1 VVYVAYVAPSSS
13 SIPLS
18 PLKFTLEDNPQGYSA
33 SLMQGG
39 EKEKDRVH
47 PMKNPRMIVAS
58 ILALALVALAALGA
72 ITMSSSDTPQ
82 TSASSAAAGSLPT
95 VSANA
100 GEVPTVTAP
109 TGTPPAELTTKDIIV
124 GTGAEVLPTSTL
136 TVHYYLMT
144 WSDGKVIE
152 SSWVGQPA
160 TFALAQVVEGWQKG
174 LPGAKVGGRR
184 LLVLPPEMGYG
195 AAGAG
200 PIGPN
205 ETLIFVV
212 DILGVS

>member
-1 VVYVAYVAPSSS
+1 MK
-13 SIPLS
+13 S
-18 PLKFTLEDNPQGYSA
+18 PRT
-33 SLMQGG
+33 
-39 EKEKDRVH
+39 
-47 PMKNPRMIVAS
+47 IVAS

-72 ITMSSSDTPQ
+72 ISMNSSDSTTPSSA
-82 TSASSAAAGSLPT
+82 TSADSLPV

-100 GEVPTVTAP
+100 GEVPTVSAP
-109 TGTPPAELTTKDIIV
+109 TGAAPTELTTKDIIV

-144 WSDGKVIE
+144 WSNGKVIE
-152 SSWVGQPA
+152 SSWIGQPA
-160 TFALAQVVEGWQKG
+160 TFPLAQVVEGWQKG

-212 DILGVS
+212 DIIGVS

>member
-1 VVYVAYVAPSSS
+1 
-13 SIPLS
+13 
-18 PLKFTLEDNPQGYSA
+18 
-33 SLMQGG
+33 MQGRQ
-39 EKEKDRVH
+39 KEKDRVQ
-47 PMKNPRMIVAS
+47 PMKSPRTIVAS

-72 ITMSSSDTPQ
+72 IEMSSNETPS
-82 TSASSAAAGSLPT
+82 TSSTASTGSVGNLPT

-100 GEVPTVTAP
+100 GEVPTVSAP
-109 TGTPPAELTTKDIIV
+109 TGAAPTELTTQDIIV

-144 WSDGKVIE
+144 WSNGKVIE

-160 TFALAQVVEGWQKG
+160 TFPLAQVVEGWQKG

>member
-1 VVYVAYVAPSSS
+1 MK
-13 SIPLS
+13 S
-18 PLKFTLEDNPQGYSA
+18 PRT
-33 SLMQGG
+33 
-39 EKEKDRVH
+39 
-47 PMKNPRMIVAS
+47 IVAAL
-58 ILALALVALAALGA
+58 LALALVALAALGA
-72 ITMSSSDTPQ
+72 INMNSSDT
-82 TSASSAAAGSLPT
+82 SSNSSATAGTLPT

-109 TGTPPAELTTKDIIV
+109 TGAAPTDLTTKDIIV

-160 TFALAQVVEGWQKG
+160 TFPLAQVVEGWQKG

-184 LLVLPPEMGYG
+184 LLVLPPAMGYG

>member
-1 VVYVAYVAPSSS
+1 MK
-13 SIPLS
+13 S
-18 PLKFTLEDNPQGYSA
+18 PRT
-33 SLMQGG
+33 
-39 EKEKDRVH
+39 
-47 PMKNPRMIVAS
+47 IVAS

-72 ITMSSSDTPQ
+72 INMNSSDSTTP
-82 TSASSAAAGSLPT
+82 SATDSSPVSGSLPN

-100 GEVPTVTAP
+100 GEVPTVSAP
-109 TGTPPAELTTKDIIV
+109 TGAAATELTTKDIIV
-124 GTGAEVLPTSTL
+124 GTGAVVLPTSTL

-144 WSDGKVIE
+144 WSNGKVIE

-160 TFALAQVVEGWQKG
+160 TFPLAQVVEGWQKG

>member
-1 VVYVAYVAPSSS
+1 
-13 SIPLS
+13 
-18 PLKFTLEDNPQGYSA
+18 
-33 SLMQGG
+33 
-39 EKEKDRVH
+39 
-47 PMKNPRMIVAS
+47 MKNFRFVLAGILV
-58 ILALALVALAALGA
+58 LALAGLTVLGVSS
-72 ITMSSSDTPQ
+72 MSSSDSATPG
-82 TSASSAAAGSLPT
+82 ALPE

-100 GEVPTVTAP
+100 GEAP
-109 TGTPPAELTTKDIIV
+109 TISAPQGAAPTELTTKDIIV

-136 TVHYYLMT
+136 TVHYTLMA
-144 WSDGKVIE
+144 WSTGKIIE

-160 TFALAQVVEGWQKG
+160 TFPLAQVVEGWQKG

-184 LLVLPPEMGYG
+184 LLVLPPAMGYG

-212 DILGVS
+212 DIIGVS

>member
-1 VVYVAYVAPSSS
+1 
-13 SIPLS
+13 
-18 PLKFTLEDNPQGYSA
+18 
-33 SLMQGG
+33 MQRV
-39 EKEKDRVH
+39 EKEKDKVH
-47 PMKNPRMIVAS
+47 PVKNRRNIIALIIV
-58 ILALALVALAALGA
+58 LALAAAIAVEALS
-72 ITMSSSDTPQ
+72 MSSSESTP
-82 TSASSAAAGSLPT
+82 SASGSLPT
-95 VSANA
+95 VTANA
-100 GEVPTVTAP
+100 GEVPQVSAP

-136 TVHYYLMT
+136 TVHYYLMA
-144 WSDGKVIE
+144 WSTGKVIE
-152 SSWVGQPA
+152 SSWAGQPA
-160 TFALAQVVEGWQKG
+160 TFPLAQVVEGWQKG

-184 LLVLPPEMGYG
+184 LLVLPPSMGYG

>member
-1 VVYVAYVAPSSS
+1 
-13 SIPLS
+13 
-18 PLKFTLEDNPQGYSA
+18 
-33 SLMQGG
+33 MQEGQ
-39 EKEKDRVH
+39 KEKDKVS
-47 PMKNPRMIVAS
+47 PMKNLRPVLAS
-58 ILALALVALAALGA
+58 TLVLALAGLVIFGA
-72 ITMSSSDTPQ
+72 INMNSSESTP
-82 TSASSAAAGSLPT
+82 ASSASGSLPT

-100 GEVPTVTAP
+100 GEVPKVTAP
-109 TGTPPAELTTKDIIV
+109 TGAAPTELTTQDIIV

-160 TFALAQVVEGWQKG
+160 TFPLAQVVEGWQKG

-184 LLVLPPEMGYG
+184 LLVLPPAMGYG

-212 DILGVS
+212 DIIGVS

>member
-1 VVYVAYVAPSSS
+1 
-13 SIPLS
+13 
-18 PLKFTLEDNPQGYSA
+18 
-33 SLMQGG
+33 MQGG

-82 TSASSAAAGSLPT
+82 TSASSAAAGSLPA

-124 GTGAEVLPTSTL
+124 GTGAEVLPRSTL